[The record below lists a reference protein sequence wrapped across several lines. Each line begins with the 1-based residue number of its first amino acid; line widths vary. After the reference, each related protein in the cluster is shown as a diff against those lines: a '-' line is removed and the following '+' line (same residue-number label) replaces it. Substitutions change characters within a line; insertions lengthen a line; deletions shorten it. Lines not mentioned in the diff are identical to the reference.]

1 MCSVCASTRA
11 FWLPMPPKPTMAMLT
26 VSPFERRPRPRT
38 RSGTRSGALAATIVP
53 SVALPASV
61 TNSRR
66 VRSFGSA
73 ISMLRLRLPFAPC
86 DGRNELVE
94 AARWECECLALLRAL
109 IGRHEDFYDLEAV
122 VESQ

>member
-1 MCSVCASTRA
+1 
-11 FWLPMPPKPTMAMLT
+11 MLT
-26 VSPFERRPRPRT
+26 LSLRDCRPCPRT
-38 RSGTRSGALAATIVP
+38 RSGTMSGALTATIVP

-73 ISMLRLRLPFAPC
+73 MSMLRLRLPFAAR

-94 AARWECECLALLRAL
+94 SAWWKCECLTLLRAL
-109 IGRHEDFYDLEAV
+109 IGRHEDFYDLEAIV
-122 VESQ
+122 KCQ